1 MQWILSEPRFLRR
14 SFKSPEGNNLELW
27 QSCASSTRPNCVS
40 LKLSL
45 SPKSY
50 MFDWHIATLR
60 SLRKYIAKC
69 LAELHV
75 QAGVTLARS
84 AADFPDEVGERCVMT
99 VSVPAAIA
107 AGSAAAESWE

>member
-1 MQWILSEPRFLRR
+1 MDSVRTEVSAEILQVSRR
-14 SFKSPEGNNLELW
+14 QQPGTVAEL
-27 QSCASSTRPNCVS
+27 CIIDKA
-40 LKLSL
+40 KLCFIEAE
-45 SPKSY
+45 PKSY
-50 MFDWHIATLR
+50 MFDWHIATLC

-107 AGSAAAESWE
+107 AGSATAESWE